1 MEGIQILKTRRN
13 EGKREKKNGG
23 GGLKEREIEP
33 TATDILVL

>member
-23 GGLKEREIEP
+23 GLKEREIEP